1 MFKARIVLA
10 LGTWIAILPYLGF
23 PYSWKDIL
31 TTVTGLIVIYMSY
44 LLYKDYKSRENKE
57 KTFDNFSENNN
68 FSEEKSASAVLE
80 ADVVRQD
87 SVRGTSA
94 FSSEE

>member
-1 MFKARIVLA
+1 MYKARIVLA

-31 TTVTGLIVIYMSY
+31 TTLTGLVVICMSY
-44 LLYKDYKSRENKE
+44 LLYKDYKIKENKE

-68 FSEEKSASAVLE
+68 FIEEKKDE
-80 ADVVRQD
+80 ANVTSQD
-87 SVRGTSA
+87 SEHEAPVSTST
-94 FSSEE
+94 EE